1 MYRKEQRRK
10 LNLLMKNWIEKE
22 QPDDDKIQS
31 LKKDL
36 KIHDF
41 ICSLLLQ
48 REVNSIEKAQ
58 KFFRPDINLLH
69 DPFLMKD
76 MKKVVEKIQNLKDQR
91 IMILGDY
98 DVDGTTSTA
107 MLYKYFKNIG
117 YNLLYY
123 IPDRYNEGYGV
134 SKKAI
139 EYAEINKVSLIIAVD
154 CGIKAIDQVN
164 LSNSKNI
171 DMVICDHHLPDDQIP
186 NAFGILNPKQE
197 NCNYPFK
204 DLCGCGIAYKLIT
217 AHNSLV
223 DCSIDTSIF
232 LDFVAL
238 ATISDMMPLI
248 DENRI
253 MVFHGLNVINT
264 NPRIGLRNFLKS
276 INGRIDE
283 SKISFNIGPRINAAG
298 RMKTGKIIVDLLIE
312 EDINRANTLSNDV
325 EYLNQK
331 RRRIEKDVV
340 DQALKQI
347 DNERYAN
354 IVCGEGWNQGVLG
367 IVASRIIERSYKPT
381 VVLTDSDDD
390 ILTGSVRS
398 VKDYDI
404 YKSLSDCQDNL
415 LQYGGHK
422 YAAGLKIKKS
432 NFEIFKNQFESIIK
446 DSVGH
451 KMFTKSFS
459 YDLLI
464 DFSKLT
470 IENIKI
476 IQRMAPFGLGNKR
489 PVFRT
494 NNCFLDSKLKFLGK
508 DQQIVKSIIKDER
521 GLKLPFICFDKKS
534 ELIGNKLPFDILYT
548 VNLNTY
554 SGQES
559 IELTIKELFIKK

>member
-1 MYRKEQRRK
+1 
-10 LNLLMKNWIEKE
+10 MKNWIEKE
-22 QPDDDKIQS
+22 QREEDKLKS

-36 KIHDF
+36 KIDDF
-41 ICSLLLQ
+41 ICTLLLQ
-48 REVNSIEKAQ
+48 REVDSLKKAQ
-58 KFFRPDINLLH
+58 NFFRPDINLLH

-76 MKKVVEKIQNLKDQR
+76 MKKVVEKIQNLKEHR

-107 MLYKYFKNIG
+107 MLYIYLKNMG
-117 YNLLYY
+117 YDLLYY
-123 IPDRYNEGYGV
+123 IPDRYEEGYGV
-134 SKKAI
+134 SEKAI
-139 EYAEINKVSLIIAVD
+139 EYAEINKVSLIITVD
-154 CGIKAIDQVN
+154 CGIKAIHQVD

-171 DMVICDHHLPDDQIP
+171 DVVICDHHLPGEQIP

-204 DLCGCGIAYKLIT
+204 ELCGCGIAYKLIT
-217 AHNSLV
+217 AHNLLV
-223 DCSIDTSIF
+223 KNSIDTSIY

-253 MVFHGLNVINT
+253 MVFHGLNVMNSK
-264 NPRIGLRNFLKS
+264 PRIGLRNFLKS
-276 INGRIDE
+276 INGKIDE

-312 EDINRANTLSNDV
+312 EDINRANTISNDV
-325 EYLNQK
+325 EYLNQN
-331 RRRIEKDVV
+331 RRRIEKYVV
-340 DQALKQI
+340 NEALRQI
-347 DNERYAN
+347 DNERYTN

-367 IVASRIIERSYKPT
+367 IVASRLIERSYKPT
-381 VVLTDSDDD
+381 VVLTESNDE

-398 VKDYDI
+398 VKDYDV
-404 YKSLSDCQDNL
+404 YKSLSDCKDNL
-415 LQYGGHK
+415 IQYGGHK
-422 YAAGLKIKKS
+422 YAAGLKLKKS
-432 NFEIFKNQFESIIK
+432 NFDIFKNQFESIVK
-446 DSVGH
+446 NSVGY
-451 KMFTKSFS
+451 KMFTRSFY

-494 NNCFLDSKLKFLGK
+494 NNCFIDSKLKFLGK
-508 DQQIVKSIIKDER
+508 DQQIVKSIIKDKYET
-521 GLKLPFICFDKKS
+521 KLSFICFDKKS
-534 ELIGNKLPFDILYT
+534 DLVGLKSPFDILYN
-548 VNLNTY
+548 VNLNTF
-554 SGQES
+554 SGQEMV
-559 IELTIKELFIKK
+559 ELTIRELYIKK

>member
-1 MYRKEQRRK
+1 
-10 LNLLMKNWIEKE
+10 MKNWIEKE
-22 QPDDDKIQS
+22 QLEEDKLKS

-36 KIHDF
+36 KIDDF
-41 ICSLLLQ
+41 ICTLLLQ
-48 REVNSIEKAQ
+48 REVDSLKKAQ
-58 KFFRPDINLLH
+58 NFFRPDINLLH

-76 MKKVVEKIQNLKDQR
+76 MKKVVEKIQNLKEHR

-107 MLYKYFKNIG
+107 MLYIYLKNMG
-117 YNLLYY
+117 YDLLYY
-123 IPDRYNEGYGV
+123 IPDRYEEGYGV
-134 SKKAI
+134 SEKAI
-139 EYAEINKVSLIIAVD
+139 EYAEINKVSLIITVD
-154 CGIKAIDQVN
+154 CGIKAIHQVD

-171 DMVICDHHLPDDQIP
+171 EVVICDHHLPGEQIP

-204 DLCGCGIAYKLIT
+204 ELCGCGIAYKLIT
-217 AHNSLV
+217 AHNLLV
-223 DCSIDTSIF
+223 KNSIDTSIY

-253 MVFHGLNVINT
+253 MVFHGLNVMNSK
-264 NPRIGLRNFLKS
+264 PRIGLRNFLKS
-276 INGRIDE
+276 INGKIDE

-325 EYLNQK
+325 EYLNQN
-331 RRRIEKDVV
+331 RRRIEKYVV
-340 DQALKQI
+340 NEALRQI
-347 DNERYAN
+347 DNERYTN

-367 IVASRIIERSYKPT
+367 IVASRLIERSYKPT
-381 VVLTDSDDD
+381 VVLTESNDE

-398 VKDYDI
+398 VKDYDV

-415 LQYGGHK
+415 IQYGGHK
-422 YAAGLKIKKS
+422 YAAGLKLKKS
-432 NFEIFKNQFESIIK
+432 NFDIFKNQFESIVK
-446 DSVGH
+446 NSVGY
-451 KMFTKSFS
+451 KMFTRSFY

-494 NNCFLDSKLKFLGK
+494 NNCFIDSKLKFLGK
-508 DQQIVKSIIKDER
+508 DQQIVKSIIKDKYET
-521 GLKLPFICFDKKS
+521 KLSFICFDKKS
-534 ELIGNKLPFDILYT
+534 DLVGLKSPFDILYN
-548 VNLNTY
+548 VNLNTF
-554 SGQES
+554 SGQEMV
-559 IELTIKELFIKK
+559 ELTIRELYIKK

>member
-1 MYRKEQRRK
+1 
-10 LNLLMKNWIEKE
+10 MKNWIEKKQLE
-22 QPDDDKIQS
+22 EDILQS

-36 KIHDF
+36 KIDDF
-41 ICSLLLQ
+41 ICTLLLQ
-48 REVNSIEKAQ
+48 REVDSLKKAQ
-58 KFFRPDINLLH
+58 NFFRPDINLLH

-76 MKKVVEKIQNLKDQR
+76 MKKVVEKIQNLKEHR

-107 MLYKYFKNIG
+107 MLYKYFKIMG
-117 YNLLYY
+117 YDLLYY
-123 IPDRYNEGYGV
+123 IPDRYEEGYGV
-134 SKKAI
+134 SEKAI
-139 EYAEINKVSLIIAVD
+139 EYAEINKVSLIITVD
-154 CGIKAIDQVN
+154 CGIKAIHPVD

-171 DMVICDHHLPDDQIP
+171 EVVICDHHLPGEQVP

-197 NCNYPFK
+197 NCHYPFK
-204 DLCGCGIAYKLIT
+204 ELCGCGIAYKLIT
-217 AHNSLV
+217 AHNSFTES
-223 DCSIDTSIF
+223 SIDTSIF

-253 MVFHGLNVINT
+253 MVFHGLNVINSK
-264 NPRIGLRNFLKS
+264 PRIGLRNFLKS
-276 INGRIDE
+276 INGKIDE

-312 EDINRANTLSNDV
+312 EDINIANSLSNDV
-325 EYLNQK
+325 EHLNQN
-331 RRRIEKDVV
+331 RRRIEKSVV
-340 DQALKQI
+340 DEALSQI
-347 DNERYAN
+347 DNQRYTN

-367 IVASRIIERSYKPT
+367 IVASRLIERSYKPT
-381 VVLTDSDDD
+381 IVLTESNDE

-398 VKDYDI
+398 VKDYDV
-404 YKSLSDCQDNL
+404 YKSLSDCQETL

-422 YAAGLKIKKS
+422 YAAGLKLKKS
-432 NFEIFKNQFESIIK
+432 NFDIFKNQFESIVK

-451 KMFTKSFS
+451 KMFTRSFH
-459 YDLLI
+459 YDLSI

-494 NNCFLDSKLKFLGK
+494 NNCFIDSKLKFLGK
-508 DQQIVKSIIKDER
+508 DQQIVKSIIKDEYET
-521 GLKLPFICFDKKS
+521 KLSFICFDKKS
-534 ELIGNKLPFDILYT
+534 DLVGLKSPFDILYN
-548 VNLNTY
+548 VNLNTF
-554 SGQES
+554 SGREMV
-559 IELTIKELFIKK
+559 ELTIRELYIKK

>member
-1 MYRKEQRRK
+1 
-10 LNLLMKNWIEKE
+10 MKNWIEKE
-22 QPDDDKIQS
+22 QLEEDILQS

-36 KIHDF
+36 KIDDF
-41 ICSLLLQ
+41 ICTLLLQ
-48 REVNSIEKAQ
+48 REVDSLKKAQ
-58 KFFRPDINLLH
+58 NFFRPDINLLH

-76 MKKVVEKIQNLKDQR
+76 MKKVVEKIQNLKEHR

-107 MLYKYFKNIG
+107 MLYKYFKNMG
-117 YNLLYY
+117 YYLLYY
-123 IPDRYNEGYGV
+123 IPDLYEEGYGV
-134 SKKAI
+134 SEKAI
-139 EYAEINKVSLIIAVD
+139 DYAEINKVSLIITVD
-154 CGIKAIDQVN
+154 CGIKAIHQVD

-171 DMVICDHHLPDDQIP
+171 EVVICDHHLPGEQVP

-197 NCNYPFK
+197 NCHYPFK

-217 AHNSLV
+217 AHNALV
-223 DCSIDTSIF
+223 ESSIDTSIF

-253 MVFHGLNVINT
+253 MVFHGLNVINSK
-264 NPRIGLRNFLKS
+264 PRIGLRNFLKS
-276 INGRIDE
+276 INGKIDE

-312 EDINRANTLSNDV
+312 EDINRANSLSNDV
-325 EYLNQK
+325 EYLNQN
-331 RRRIEKDVV
+331 RRRIEKSVV
-340 DQALKQI
+340 DEALSQI
-347 DNERYAN
+347 DNQRYTN

-367 IVASRIIERSYKPT
+367 IVASRLIERSYKPT
-381 VVLTDSDDD
+381 VVLTESNDE

-398 VKDYDI
+398 VKDYDV
-404 YKSLSDCQDNL
+404 YKSLSDCQETL

-422 YAAGLKIKKS
+422 YAAGLKLKKS
-432 NFEIFKNQFESIIK
+432 NFDIFKNQFESIVK

-451 KMFTKSFS
+451 KMFTKSFY
-459 YDLLI
+459 YDLSI

-494 NNCFLDSKLKFLGK
+494 NNCFIDSKLKFLGK
-508 DQQIVKSIIKDER
+508 DQQIVKSIIKDEYET
-521 GLKLPFICFDKKS
+521 KLSFICFDKKS
-534 ELIGNKLPFDILYT
+534 DLVGLKSPFDILYN
-548 VNLNTY
+548 VNLNTF
-554 SGQES
+554 SGHEEV
-559 IELTIKELFIKK
+559 ELTIKELFIKK

>member
-1 MYRKEQRRK
+1 M
-10 LNLLMKNWIEKE
+10 NNWIEKE
-22 QPDDDKIQS
+22 QPNKDKIQS

-36 KIHDF
+36 NIDDF

-48 REVNSIEKAQ
+48 REVNSLKKARD
-58 KFFRPDINLLH
+58 FFRPDIKLLH

-76 MKKVVEKIQNLKDQR
+76 MKKVVEKIQNSRHEK

-107 MLYKYFKNIG
+107 MLYKYFKNIN
-117 YNLLYY
+117 YDIIYY

-134 SKKAI
+134 SEKAI
-139 EYAEINKVSLIIAVD
+139 EYAEKSKVSLIITVD
-154 CGIKAIDQVN
+154 CGIKAINQVDI
-164 LSNSKNI
+164 SNSKNI
-171 DMVICDHHLPDDQIP
+171 EMIICDHHLPGDQIP
-186 NAFGILNPKQE
+186 NAFGILNPKQK
-197 NCNYPFK
+197 NCKYPFK
-204 DLCGCGIAYKLIT
+204 ELCGCGIAYKLIT
-217 AHNSLV
+217 AHNTLLKN
-223 DCSIDTSIF
+223 SIDTSIF

-253 MVFHGLNVINT
+253 MVFHGLKVINSQ
-264 NPRIGLRNFLKS
+264 PRIGLRNFLKS

-325 EYLNQK
+325 EYLNQN

-340 DQALKQI
+340 DEALKQI
-347 DNERYAN
+347 DNERYTN
-354 IVCGEGWNQGVLG
+354 IVYGERWNQGVLG

-381 VVLTDSDDD
+381 VVLTESNED

-398 VKDYDI
+398 VKDYDV

-415 LQYGGHK
+415 IQYGGHK
-422 YAAGLKIKKS
+422 YAAGLKLKKS
-432 NFEIFKNQFESIIK
+432 KFKIFKNQFESIVK

-451 KMFTKSFS
+451 SMFTRSFS

-476 IQRMAPFGLGNKR
+476 IRRMSPFGLGNRR

-494 NNCFLDSKLKFLGK
+494 NNCFIDSKLQFLGK
-508 DQQIVKSIIKDER
+508 DDQIVKSKIKDKN
-521 GLKLPFICFDKKS
+521 GSQLPFICFDKKS
-534 ELIGNKLPFDILYT
+534 ELVDLQSSFDVLYN
-548 VNLNTY
+548 VNLNSF
-554 SGQES
+554 SGQEV
-559 IELTIKELFIKK
+559 IELTLREIFIKK

>member
-1 MYRKEQRRK
+1 
-10 LNLLMKNWIEKE
+10 MKNWIEKE
-22 QPDDDKIQS
+22 QPEEDIIQS

-36 KIHDF
+36 KIDDF

-48 REVNSIEKAQ
+48 REVNSLKKAQ

-76 MKKVVEKIQNLKDQR
+76 MKKVVEKIQNSKEHR

-98 DVDGTTSTA
+98 DVDGTTSAA
-107 MLYKYFKNIG
+107 MLYKYFKNMD
-117 YNLLYY
+117 YDLLYY
-123 IPDRYNEGYGV
+123 IPDRYKEGYGV
-134 SKKAI
+134 SEKAI
-139 EYAEINKVSLIIAVD
+139 EYAEINKVSLIITVD
-154 CGIKAIDQVN
+154 CGIKAIHQVD

-171 DMVICDHHLPDDQIP
+171 DVVICDHHLPGEQIP

-217 AHNSLV
+217 AHNALV
-223 DCSIDTSIF
+223 ESSIDTSIF

-253 MVFHGLNVINT
+253 MVFHGLNIMNL
-264 NPRIGLRNFLKS
+264 NPRIGLRNFLQS
-276 INGRIDE
+276 INGKIDE

-312 EDINRANTLSNDV
+312 EDINRANILSNNV
-325 EYLNQK
+325 EYLNQN
-331 RRRIEKDVV
+331 RRKIEKSVV
-340 DQALKQI
+340 DEALRQI
-347 DNERYAN
+347 DNERYTN
-354 IVCGEGWNQGVLG
+354 IVYGEGWNQGVLG
-367 IVASRIIERSYKPT
+367 IVASRLIERSYKPT
-381 VVLTDSDDD
+381 VVLTESSDE

-398 VKDYDI
+398 IKDYDV

-422 YAAGLKIKKS
+422 YAAGLKLKKS
-432 NFEIFKNQFESIIK
+432 NFDIFKNQFESIVK

-451 KMFTKSFS
+451 KMFTKSFY
-459 YDLLI
+459 YDLSI
-464 DFSKLT
+464 DFSELT

-494 NNCFLDSKLKFLGK
+494 NNCYIDSKLKFLGK
-508 DQQIVKSIIKDER
+508 DQQIVKSIIKDKYET
-521 GLKLPFICFDKKS
+521 KLSFICFEKKS
-534 ELIGNKLPFDILYT
+534 DLVGLKSPFDILYN
-548 VNLNTY
+548 VNLNTF
-554 SGQES
+554 SGQETV
-559 IELTIKELFIKK
+559 ELTIRELYIKK

>member
-1 MYRKEQRRK
+1 
-10 LNLLMKNWIEKE
+10 MKNWIEKE
-22 QPDDDKIQS
+22 QLEEDILQS

-36 KIHDF
+36 KIDDF
-41 ICSLLLQ
+41 ICTLLLQ
-48 REVNSIEKAQ
+48 REVDSLKKAQ
-58 KFFRPDINLLH
+58 NFFRPDINLLH

-76 MKKVVEKIQNLKDQR
+76 MKKVVEKIQNLKEHR

-107 MLYKYFKNIG
+107 MLYMYFKNMG
-117 YNLLYY
+117 YDLLYY
-123 IPDRYNEGYGV
+123 IPDRYEEGYGV
-134 SKKAI
+134 SEKAI
-139 EYAEINKVSLIIAVD
+139 EYAEINKVSLIITVD
-154 CGIKAIDQVN
+154 CGIKAIHQVD

-171 DMVICDHHLPDDQIP
+171 DVVICDHHLPGEQIP

-204 DLCGCGIAYKLIT
+204 ELCGCGIAYKLIT
-217 AHNSLV
+217 AHNLLV
-223 DCSIDTSIF
+223 KNSIDTSIY

-253 MVFHGLNVINT
+253 MVFHGLNVMNSK
-264 NPRIGLRNFLKS
+264 PRIGLRNFLKS
-276 INGRIDE
+276 INGKIDE

-312 EDINRANTLSNDV
+312 EDINRANTISNDV
-325 EYLNQK
+325 EYLNQN
-331 RRRIEKDVV
+331 RRRIEKYVV
-340 DQALKQI
+340 NEALRQI
-347 DNERYAN
+347 DNERYTN

-367 IVASRIIERSYKPT
+367 IVASRLIERSYKPT
-381 VVLTDSDDD
+381 VVLTESNDE

-398 VKDYDI
+398 VKDYDV

-415 LQYGGHK
+415 IQYGGHK
-422 YAAGLKIKKS
+422 YAAGLKLKKS
-432 NFEIFKNQFESIIK
+432 NFDIFKNQFESIVK

-451 KMFTKSFS
+451 KMFTRSFN

-494 NNCFLDSKLKFLGK
+494 NNCFIDSKLKFLGK
-508 DQQIVKSIIKDER
+508 DQQIVKSIIKDKYET
-521 GLKLPFICFDKKS
+521 KLSFICFDKKS
-534 ELIGNKLPFDILYT
+534 DLVGLKSPFDILYN
-548 VNLNTY
+548 VNLNTF
-554 SGQES
+554 SGQEMV
-559 IELTIKELFIKK
+559 ELTIRELYIKK

>member
-1 MYRKEQRRK
+1 M
-10 LNLLMKNWIEKE
+10 NNWIEKE
-22 QPDDDKIQS
+22 QPNKDKIQS

-36 KIHDF
+36 NIDDF

-48 REVNSIEKAQ
+48 REVNSLKKARD
-58 KFFRPDINLLH
+58 FFRPDIKLLH

-76 MKKVVEKIQNLKDQR
+76 MKKVVEKIQNSRHEK

-107 MLYKYFKNIG
+107 MLYKYFKNIN
-117 YNLLYY
+117 YDIIYY

-134 SKKAI
+134 SEKAI
-139 EYAEINKVSLIIAVD
+139 EYAEKSKVSLIITVD
-154 CGIKAIDQVN
+154 CGIKAINQVDI
-164 LSNSKNI
+164 SNSKNI
-171 DMVICDHHLPDDQIP
+171 EMIICDHHLPGDQIP
-186 NAFGILNPKQE
+186 NAFGILNPKQK
-197 NCNYPFK
+197 NCKYPFK
-204 DLCGCGIAYKLIT
+204 ELCGCGIAYKLIT
-217 AHNSLV
+217 AHNTLLKN
-223 DCSIDTSIF
+223 SIDTSIF

-253 MVFHGLNVINT
+253 MVFHGLKVINSQ
-264 NPRIGLRNFLKS
+264 PRIGLRNFLKS

-325 EYLNQK
+325 EYLNQN

-340 DQALKQI
+340 DEALKQI
-347 DNERYAN
+347 DNERYTN
-354 IVCGEGWNQGVLG
+354 IVYGERWNQGVLG

-381 VVLTDSDDD
+381 VVLTESNED

-398 VKDYDI
+398 VKDYDV

-415 LQYGGHK
+415 IQYGGHK
-422 YAAGLKIKKS
+422 YAAGLKLKKS
-432 NFEIFKNQFESIIK
+432 KFKIFKNQFESIVK

-451 KMFTKSFS
+451 SMFTRSFS

-476 IQRMAPFGLGNKR
+476 NRRMSPFGLGNRR

-494 NNCFLDSKLKFLGK
+494 NNCFIDSKLQFLGK
-508 DQQIVKSIIKDER
+508 DDQIVKSKIKDKN
-521 GLKLPFICFDKKS
+521 GSQLPFICFDKKS
-534 ELIGNKLPFDILYT
+534 ELVDLQSSFDVLYN
-548 VNLNTY
+548 VNLNSF
-554 SGQES
+554 SGQEV
-559 IELTIKELFIKK
+559 IELTLREIFIKK

>member
-1 MYRKEQRRK
+1 
-10 LNLLMKNWIEKE
+10 MKNWIEKE
-22 QPDDDKIQS
+22 QLEEDILQS

-36 KIHDF
+36 KIDDF
-41 ICSLLLQ
+41 ICTLLLQ
-48 REVNSIEKAQ
+48 REVDSLKKAQ
-58 KFFRPDINLLH
+58 NFFRPDINLLH

-76 MKKVVEKIQNLKDQR
+76 MKKVVEKIQNLKEHR

-107 MLYKYFKNIG
+107 MLYIYLKNMG
-117 YNLLYY
+117 YDLLYY
-123 IPDRYNEGYGV
+123 IPDRYEEGYGV
-134 SKKAI
+134 SEKAI
-139 EYAEINKVSLIIAVD
+139 EYAEINKVSLIITVD
-154 CGIKAIDQVN
+154 CGIKAIHQVD

-171 DMVICDHHLPDDQIP
+171 EVVICDHHLPGEQVP

-197 NCNYPFK
+197 NCHYPFK
-204 DLCGCGIAYKLIT
+204 ELCGCGIAYKLIT
-217 AHNSLV
+217 AHNSLTES
-223 DCSIDTSIF
+223 SIDTSIF

-253 MVFHGLNVINT
+253 MVFHGLNVINSK
-264 NPRIGLRNFLKS
+264 PRIGLRNFLKS
-276 INGRIDE
+276 INGKIDE

-312 EDINRANTLSNDV
+312 EDINIANSLSNDV
-325 EYLNQK
+325 ELLNQN
-331 RRRIEKDVV
+331 RRKIEKSVV
-340 DQALKQI
+340 DEALSQI
-347 DNERYAN
+347 DNQRYTN

-367 IVASRIIERSYKPT
+367 IVASRLIERSYKPT
-381 VVLTDSDDD
+381 IVLTESNDE

-398 VKDYDI
+398 VKDYDV
-404 YKSLSDCQDNL
+404 YKSLSDCQETL

-422 YAAGLKIKKS
+422 YAAGLKLKKS
-432 NFEIFKNQFESIIK
+432 NFDIFKNQFESIVK

-451 KMFTKSFS
+451 KMFTRSFH

-494 NNCFLDSKLKFLGK
+494 NNCFIDSKLKFLGK
-508 DQQIVKSIIKDER
+508 DQQIVKSIIKDEYET
-521 GLKLPFICFDKKS
+521 KLSFICFDKKNDLVGLKS
-534 ELIGNKLPFDILYT
+534 PFDILYN
-548 VNLNTY
+548 VNLNTF
-554 SGQES
+554 SGRETV
-559 IELTIKELFIKK
+559 ELTIRELYKKNKPYHW

>member
-1 MYRKEQRRK
+1 
-10 LNLLMKNWIEKE
+10 MKNWIEKE
-22 QPDDDKIQS
+22 QLEEDILQS

-36 KIHDF
+36 KIDDF
-41 ICSLLLQ
+41 ICTLLLQ
-48 REVNSIEKAQ
+48 REVDSLKKAQ
-58 KFFRPDINLLH
+58 NFFRPDINLLH

-76 MKKVVEKIQNLKDQR
+76 MKKVVEKIQNSKEHR

-107 MLYKYFKNIG
+107 MLYKYFKIMG
-117 YNLLYY
+117 YDLLYY
-123 IPDRYNEGYGV
+123 IPDRYEEGYGV
-134 SKKAI
+134 SEKAI
-139 EYAEINKVSLIIAVD
+139 EYAEINKVSLIITVD
-154 CGIKAIDQVN
+154 CGIKAIHQVD

-171 DMVICDHHLPDDQIP
+171 EVVICDHHLPGEQVP

-197 NCNYPFK
+197 NCHYPFK
-204 DLCGCGIAYKLIT
+204 ELCGCGIAYKLIT
-217 AHNSLV
+217 AHNTFTES
-223 DCSIDTSIF
+223 SIDTSIF

-253 MVFHGLNVINT
+253 MVFHGLNVINSK
-264 NPRIGLRNFLKS
+264 PRIGLRNFLKS
-276 INGRIDE
+276 INGKIDE

-312 EDINRANTLSNDV
+312 EDINIANSLSNDV
-325 EYLNQK
+325 EHLNQN
-331 RRRIEKDVV
+331 RRKIEKSVV
-340 DQALKQI
+340 DEALSQI
-347 DNERYAN
+347 DNQRYTN

-367 IVASRIIERSYKPT
+367 IVASRLIERSYKPT
-381 VVLTDSDDD
+381 IVLTESNDE

-398 VKDYDI
+398 VKDYDV
-404 YKSLSDCQDNL
+404 YKSLSDCQETL

-422 YAAGLKIKKS
+422 YAAGLKLKKS
-432 NFEIFKNQFESIIK
+432 NFDIFKNQFESIVK

-451 KMFTKSFS
+451 KMFTRSFH

-494 NNCFLDSKLKFLGK
+494 NNCFIDSKLKFLGK
-508 DQQIVKSIIKDER
+508 DQQIVKSIIKDEYET
-521 GLKLPFICFDKKS
+521 KLSFICFDKKS
-534 ELIGNKLPFDILYT
+534 DLVGLKSPFDILYN
-548 VNLNTY
+548 VNLNTF
-554 SGQES
+554 SGRETV
-559 IELTIKELFIKK
+559 ELTIRELYKKK

>member
-1 MYRKEQRRK
+1 
-10 LNLLMKNWIEKE
+10 MKNWIEKE
-22 QPDDDKIQS
+22 QLEEGILQS

-36 KIHDF
+36 KIDDF
-41 ICSLLLQ
+41 ICTLLLQ
-48 REVNSIEKAQ
+48 REVDSLKKAQ
-58 KFFRPDINLLH
+58 NFFRPDINLLH

-76 MKKVVEKIQNLKDQR
+76 MKKVVEKIQNLKEHR

-107 MLYKYFKNIG
+107 MLYKYFKNMG
-117 YNLLYY
+117 YDLLYY
-123 IPDRYNEGYGV
+123 IPDRYEEGYGV
-134 SKKAI
+134 SEKAI
-139 EYAEINKVSLIIAVD
+139 EHAEINKVSLIITVD
-154 CGIKAIDQVN
+154 CGIKAIHQVD

-171 DMVICDHHLPDDQIP
+171 EVVICDHHLPGEQIP

-204 DLCGCGIAYKLIT
+204 ELCGCGIAYKLIT
-217 AHNSLV
+217 AHNILV
-223 DCSIDTSIF
+223 EGSIDISIY

-253 MVFHGLNVINT
+253 MVFHGLNVINSK
-264 NPRIGLRNFLKS
+264 PRIGLRNFLKS
-276 INGRIDE
+276 INGKIDE

-312 EDINRANTLSNDV
+312 EDINRANSLSNDV
-325 EYLNQK
+325 EYLNQN
-331 RRRIEKDVV
+331 RRRIEKSVV
-340 DQALKQI
+340 DEALMQI
-347 DNERYAN
+347 DNQRYTN
-354 IVCGEGWNQGVLG
+354 IVYGEGWNQGVLG
-367 IVASRIIERSYKPT
+367 IVASRLIESSYKPT
-381 VVLTDSDDD
+381 VVLTESNDK

-398 VKDYDI
+398 VKDYDV

-422 YAAGLKIKKS
+422 YAAGLKLKKS
-432 NFEIFKNQFESIIK
+432 NFDIFKNQFESIVK
-446 DSVGH
+446 DSVGN
-451 KMFTKSFS
+451 KMFTRSFH

-470 IENIKI
+470 VENIKI

-494 NNCFLDSKLKFLGK
+494 NNCFIDSKLKFLGK
-508 DQQIVKSIIKDER
+508 DQQIVKSIIKDEYET
-521 GLKLPFICFDKKS
+521 KLSFICFNKKS
-534 ELIGNKLPFDILYT
+534 DLVGLKSPFDILYN
-548 VNLNTY
+548 VNLNTF
-554 SGQES
+554 SGQETV
-559 IELTIKELFIKK
+559 ELTIRELYIKK